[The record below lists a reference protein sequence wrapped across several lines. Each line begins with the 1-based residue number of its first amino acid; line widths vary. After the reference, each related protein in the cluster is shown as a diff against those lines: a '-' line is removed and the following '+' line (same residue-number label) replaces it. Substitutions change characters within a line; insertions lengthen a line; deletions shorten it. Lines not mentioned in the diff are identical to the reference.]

1 MQGSKYDNY
10 ILDSVLF
17 PKQTLQKLQRK
28 RICMNRY
35 TLDDNISLGTIFLI
49 YLNGLHRLQRVHS
62 INHLS
67 YDCVNI
73 VKLALP
79 VVNDIELTFVRIWML
94 LRHRY
99 HAATIKL
106 EKYQRN
112 SDLL

>member
-1 MQGSKYDNY
+1 
-10 ILDSVLF
+10 
-17 PKQTLQKLQRK
+17 
-28 RICMNRY
+28 MNRY

-49 YLNGLHRLQRVHS
+49 YLNGLHRLQSVHS

-79 VVNDIELTFVRIWML
+79 VVNDIELTFVRIRML

-106 EKYQRN
+106 EKYQRS